1 MDSFQVGV
9 SSGGLVF
16 AGGNARGNRMNF
28 QMFPRFENGFLFDG
42 LSRAAT
48 SSGLAGWLDAAAAVV
63 GYFAIFLLWIGWL
76 RFTITIIIIRIIKE
90 RSLII
95 LSDEE

>member
-1 MDSFQVGV
+1 
-9 SSGGLVF
+9 
-16 AGGNARGNRMNF
+16 MNF

-48 SSGLAGWLDAAAAVV
+48 SSGLAGWLDAAAAAVV
-63 GYFAIFLLWIGWL
+63 GYFAIFLLLIGWL
-76 RFTITIIIIRIIKE
+76 RFTITIIIRIIKE

>member
-1 MDSFQVGV
+1 
-9 SSGGLVF
+9 
-16 AGGNARGNRMNF
+16 MNF

-63 GYFAIFLLWIGWL
+63 GYFAIFFIVDWL
-76 RFTITIIIIRIIKE
+76 VAVHNNNNNKNNKRKIVNYFE
-90 RSLII
+90 R
-95 LSDEE
+95 

>member
-1 MDSFQVGV
+1 
-9 SSGGLVF
+9 
-16 AGGNARGNRMNF
+16 MNF

-63 GYFAIFLLWIGWL
+63 GYFAIFLLLIGWL
-76 RFTITIIIIRIIKE
+76 RFTITIIIRIIKE